1 MLLWSGLVSMV
12 VNLGQALMK
21 LIKFAQ
27 RAWLRHDMQGGL
39 QALTGI
45 AGALLRIVQVA
56 VMIVLMV
63 AGGGYFLPGSG
74 MFGGGG
80 VNVFW

>member
-1 MLLWSGLVSMV
+1 
-12 VNLGQALMK
+12 MK
-21 LIKFAQ
+21 LIKFAH
-27 RAWLRHDMQGGL
+27 RAWLRHDMEGGL
-39 QALTGI
+39 GALTGI
-45 AGALLRIVQVA
+45 VNAVLGMGKAA
-56 VMIVLMV
+56 VMILLIG